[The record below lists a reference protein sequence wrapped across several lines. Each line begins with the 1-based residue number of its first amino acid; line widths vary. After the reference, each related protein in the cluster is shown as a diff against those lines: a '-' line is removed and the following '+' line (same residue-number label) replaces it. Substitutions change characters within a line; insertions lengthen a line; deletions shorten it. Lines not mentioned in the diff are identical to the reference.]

1 MGNRM
6 SSSLIDR
13 TTEKEITQRVVS
25 FFVCISTPQSHFVR
39 QLPGR
44 GAFWYGENSSQ
55 KPALKGEV
63 DASATSSRR
72 G

>member
-25 FFVCISTPQSHFVR
+25 FFVCNIIKR
-39 QLPGR
+39 L
-44 GAFWYGENSSQ
+44 E
-55 KPALKGEV
+55 
-63 DASATSSRR
+63 SRDR
-72 G
+72 ARHGKIAPVERF